1 MQPQDGSPPGSS
13 IHGISQT
20 RIMEWATISF
30 SRRSSPLRDQ
40 THISCIAGRFFTS
53 WATTQL
59 SVCWYIGFPRPWP
72 YTSSS
77 DDFVRCLPDTFT
89 QISSRHLNIICPRE
103 NSLGFHPISAAANL
117 FLPKFSSSVMVPQ
130 GSWKDLGVILDSSI
144 SFSHIPSSNKSR
156 PLCVHS
162 TSWICPLPPIWL
174 FLYCDNLT
182 AHFLAVLKAILH
194 TAARKIT

>member
-1 MQPQDGSPPGSS
+1 MDGSPPGSS

-20 RIMEWATISF
+20 RIMEWAITSF

-40 THISCIAGRFFTS
+40 TRISCIAGRFFTS

-59 SVCWYIGFPRPWP
+59 SICWYIGFPRPWP
-72 YTSSS
+72 CTSSP
-77 DDFVRCLPDTFT
+77 DDFVQCLPDTFT
-89 QISSRHLNIICPRE
+89 QISSWHLNIICPRE
-103 NSLGFHPISAAANL
+103 NSWFSPCQPCCKPV

-130 GSWKDLGVILDSSI
+130 GSWQDLGVMLDSSI
-144 SFSHIPSSNKSR
+144 SFSHIPSSNKSH
-156 PLCVHS
+156 PICIHS

-174 FLYCDNLT
+174 FLYCDNLS
-182 AHFLAVLKAILH
+182 AHFLAILKSILH